1 MERLLAR
8 LERRYGR
15 YAPENVIVWVVGLS
29 GAIHLLVYARPD
41 VFPLLTLEPAAVLKG
56 EFWRVFTFLF
66 APLGPLDLWGLVWAG
81 FELWFLNTMGM
92 ALEAQWGALRFDLFL
107 FVGALATLG
116 IAFVV
121 GPVTGLW
128 LATALLLAFA
138 AEFPDVEVLLIIIPL
153 KVKWLGVLSGA
164 YMVYAFIT
172 SGLNEKAAIG
182 IAVLDLFVFCGATL
196 REKLRGATRSRPKRR
211 LSSSEQAFAP
221 EPRKARVCAK
231 CGRSSVDEPT
241 LEFRVCDCQER
252 CGGKLT
258 EYCID
263 HARNH

>member
-29 GAIHLLVYARPD
+29 GAIHLLVYAKPD
-41 VFPLLTLEPAAVLKG
+41 VFPLLTLEPAAVLQG

-66 APLGPLDLWGLVWAG
+66 APLGPLSLTGLIWAG
-81 FELWFLNTMGM
+81 FGLWFLNTMGM
-92 ALEAQWGALRFDLFL
+92 ALEGQWGSLRFDLFL

-121 GPVTGLW
+121 GPVTGVW
-128 LATALLLAFA
+128 LGTALLLAFA
-138 AEFPDVEVLLIIIPL
+138 AEFPDVEVLLIILPL
-153 KVKWLGVLSGA
+153 KVKWLGILSGA
-164 YMVYAFIT
+164 YMLYSFIV
-172 SGLNEKAAIG
+172 GGINDKAAIG
-182 IAVLDLFVFCGATL
+182 IALVDLLVFCGATL
-196 REKLRGATRSRPKRR
+196 REKVRGATQKRPTRR
-211 LSSSEQAFAP
+211 LSPSEQAFAP
-221 EPRKARVCAK
+221 EPRKMRVCAK
-231 CGRSSVDEPT
+231 CGRSSAEDPT